1 MTMRF
6 LTRSAAGLALAAC
19 LSAAVSGHAADLVAQ
34 FARAE
39 LGLDLSRF
47 RFGTAPSHYPGLLS
61 PDPNGAESGWQRMEI
76 ERSAA
81 RRAGGTNFLD
91 LRFEKSQL
99 VGLRA
104 MLLGSWTTT
113 NDNVRVLAAFQKLGA
128 RKTATNSHRYVLET
142 KEWRMSVEGFCSD
155 QAPSLLQFNVTTPER
170 RSQQ

>member
-1 MTMRF
+1 MR
-6 LTRSAAGLALAAC
+6 LLSRSAALLALAVG
-19 LSAAVSGHAADLVAQ
+19 LSGAVAGQGADLVAQ

-39 LGLDLSRF
+39 LDLDLSRF
-47 RFGTAPSHYPGLLS
+47 HLGTAPSHYPGLLS
-61 PDPNGAESGWQRMEI
+61 PDPNEAESGWQRMEI
-76 ERSAA
+76 QRPAS

-91 LRFEKSQL
+91 LRFEKGRL

-128 RKTATNSHRYVLET
+128 RKTATNSNRYVLET

-155 QAPSLLQFNVTTPER
+155 QVPSLLQFNVTAPER
-170 RSQQ
+170 RSQR